1 MSKHKIPCIRCL
13 LRDLDQKA
21 ALKQVTAY
29 RERLPVQQKSYKRA
43 FLRKDFRFAVIAM
56 WLQAWSMPKEAGY
69 YVEASAYDKTKHC
82 PLGTKIW

>member
-29 RERLPVQQKSYKRA
+29 RERLPVQQRA
-43 FLRKDFRFAVIAM
+43 N
-56 WLQAWSMPKEAGY
+56 KELF
-69 YVEASAYDKTKHC
+69 EERLSIC

>member
-29 RERLPVQQKSYKRA
+29 RERLPVQQRANKELFEERLSICRDCKWLRLGVCQKS
-43 FLRKDFRFAVIAM
+43 
-56 WLQAWSMPKEAGY
+56 GY
-69 YVEASAYDKTKHC
+69 YDKTLPFGNKNLVDSILPERC
-82 PLGTKIW
+82 

>member
-29 RERLPVQQKSYKRA
+29 RERLPVQQRANKELFEERLSICRDCKRLRLGVCQKS
-43 FLRKDFRFAVIAM
+43 
-56 WLQAWSMPKEAGY
+56 GY

>member
-1 MSKHKIPCIRCL
+1 MSKQNLSRFRYL

-29 RERLPVQQKSYKRA
+29 CERLPVQQRAKKELFEERLSICRDCKWLRLGVCQKS
-43 FLRKDFRFAVIAM
+43 
-56 WLQAWSMPKEAGY
+56 GY